1 MLLPKSRAFTPNHSK
16 GPSRRPI
23 IIRLYC
29 APAVAIFSLMIPV
42 SVARAQQPVPA
53 VLDAMTSELHRA
65 FTSLG
70 KIPVAPSLAS
80 AAADTKGGIETD
92 TSHPSSADKPLPPYF
107 LSYTVRDTSFVSI
120 RALYGA
126 LAESS
131 AGRNRVADVQ
141 VRVGDPK
148 LDNTHGTHRG
158 SAVNSQQLPLGDD
171 REALSRSLWAATNTG
186 YGAALDNYLRVQT
199 EAQVRAKEEDTSP
212 DFSEQEPQTHIG
224 AVAPQVVVDRA
235 AWEQR
240 VRELSRIFRDYPDV
254 YQNMVFL
261 TVQNETDYFA
271 SSEGSQIV
279 TPHLQARI
287 VAVAVTR
294 ADDGMDLFREQTF
307 EAPTADGLPTQA
319 LLESAMRELGKS
331 LEALRKAPVTEP
343 FDGPAILSGRA
354 AAVFFHEVL
363 GHRLEGQRQRGDEEG
378 QTFTKDVGKPILPDF
393 LSVADDPTVS
403 EFGSTW
409 LSGSYQYDDEG
420 QKAERV
426 DLIQDGMLKT
436 FLMSRLPIA
445 SFGASNGHGRAEE
458 GHVPTGRQGNL
469 IVTSTKTVPDS
480 ELRKELIDEAK
491 KQGKPYGLYFED
503 ISSGFA
509 VTQRSSPQAFQVIP
523 LVVWRVYVDG
533 RPDEL
538 VRGVSIVGTPLAAM
552 KSIIATGDKSEVFN
566 GECGAES
573 GTIPVSAVAPAMLLS
588 GIETQ
593 RQPQGIARPPILPI
607 PGAEEQGTG
616 IREQG
621 SENGAGQQ
629 KRRGLNESVSACSP
643 QLFSLPLS
651 VASKSFAPQ
660 NPPALTPKKIPSS
673 KRCSLSS
680 TAA

>member
-1 MLLPKSRAFTPNHSK
+1 
-16 GPSRRPI
+16 
-23 IIRLYC
+23 
-29 APAVAIFSLMIPV
+29 
-42 SVARAQQPVPA
+42 
-53 VLDAMTSELHRA
+53 MTTELNRA

-70 KIPVAPSLAS
+70 KSPIATSPAPSPTPSAMPAAKATS
-80 AAADTKGGIETD
+80 AA
-92 TSHPSSADKPLPPYF
+92 PSDKQLPPYF
-107 LSYTVRDTSFVSI
+107 LSYTVRDTNFVSI

-131 AGRNRVADVQ
+131 AGRTRSADVQ

-158 SAVNSQQLPLGDD
+158 SAVNSLQLPLGDN
-171 REALSRSLWAATNTG
+171 REALARSLWLATNTG
-186 YGAALDNYLRVQT
+186 YGNALDNYLRVQT
-199 EAQVRAKEEDTSP
+199 EAEVRAKEEDTSP
-212 DFSEQEPQTHIG
+212 DFSQQAAQKHIG
-224 AVAPQVVVDRA
+224 AVAPGIVIDRA

-254 YQNMVFL
+254 YENMVFL

-307 EAPTADGLPTQA
+307 EAETADGLPTQA
-319 LLESAMRELGKS
+319 VLASAVRDLGKS

-393 LSVADDPTVS
+393 LSVADDPTVDT
-403 EFGSTW
+403 FGSTW

-426 DLIQDGMLKT
+426 DLIQDGVLKT

-445 SFGASNGHGRAEE
+445 SFGASNGHGRAES

-469 IVTSTKTVPDS
+469 IVTSTKSVPDS
-480 ELRKELIDEAK
+480 ELRKQLIDEAK

-593 RQPQGIARPPILPI
+593 RQPQGTARPPILPI
-607 PGAEEQGTG
+607 PGA
-616 IREQG
+616 G
-621 SENGAGQQ
+621 SQATETRGAQ
-629 KRRGLNESVSACSP
+629 
-643 QLFSLPLS
+643 
-651 VASKSFAPQ
+651 
-660 NPPALTPKKIPSS
+660 
-673 KRCSLSS
+673 
-680 TAA
+680 